1 MNETLLLILTW
12 LPVVAESGLF
22 VALIKV
28 LAKKMKE
35 HFSMPE
41 KIAKEVKEL
50 RSSTAALNSQCA
62 TLIEEN
68 RKLLKQ
74 NEKLYL
80 QLKGIKNYD
89 EEVSKN

>member
-1 MNETLLLILTW
+1 MNETLLLILAW
-12 LPVVAESGLF
+12 LPVVAESGF
-22 VALIKV
+22 FAIFARF

-35 HFSMPE
+35 HFSIPE

-68 RKLLKQ
+68 RKFLRQ
-74 NEKLYL
+74 NEKLSL